1 MKYSFI
7 DNHCSV
13 YRVEKMCH
21 VLQISRSGYYAWK
34 KRGNNGRFEENE
46 RLATSIRQIYEKSRR
61 LYGSPRITAELHAW
75 GIRCGKNRVARL
87 MRINGIAAK
96 TKRRFKV
103 TTDSRHRL
111 PVAPNLL
118 DQRFYAAAPNSVW
131 ASDITYIWTQ
141 EGWLYLAAV
150 LDIFNRQIVGWAMDR
165 HITRGLVIDAVQ
177 MAVRQ
182 REPASGLLFHSDRGS
197 QYASYDFARLL
208 EGHGFIQS
216 MSSTGNC
223 YDNAIVETFFHTLKT
238 ELVYF
243 EKYRTRAEARR
254 SIFEYIEVF
263 YNRIRRHSAL
273 GYQSPVNYEKTA
285 VAA

>member
-7 DNHCSV
+7 DKYRSV
-13 YRVEKMCH
+13 YRVERMCR
-21 VLQISRSGYYAWK
+21 VLDISRSGYYAWK
-34 KRGNNGRFEENE
+34 QRGINGRVEENK
-46 RLATSIRQIYEKSRR
+46 RLATAIRQIYEKSRR
-61 LYGSPRITAELHAW
+61 LYGSPRITAELRAR

-87 MRINGIAAK
+87 MRINGIVAK

-118 DQRFYAAAPNSVW
+118 ERRFYAAAPNSVW
-131 ASDITYIWTQ
+131 ASDITYIRTR

-150 LDIFNRQIVGWAMDR
+150 LDVFNRQIVGWAMDR
-165 HITRGLVIDAVQ
+165 HITRGLVIDAVN

-197 QYASYDFARLL
+197 QYASYDFTRLL

-243 EKYRTRAEARR
+243 EKYQTRAEARR

-273 GYQSPVNYEKTA
+273 GYQSPVNYEKMVA
-285 VAA
+285 VA